1 MKSQKLIFIQNN
13 FYLKHCFLQHIY
25 IKLVTTITTKILSVF
40 FYLYMFLII
49 LSNYM
54 AIAESFLKVPIFRG
68 TLVSILFFIHNLLVW
83 PHYYNFIKVFNN
95 LFYLSMAIDNGT
107 WRARVGYILCF
118 ETSIF
123 FSYVNI

>member
-1 MKSQKLIFIQNN
+1 
-13 FYLKHCFLQHIY
+13 
-25 IKLVTTITTKILSVF
+25 
-40 FYLYMFLII
+40 
-49 LSNYM
+49 M

-107 WRARVGYILCF
+107 
-118 ETSIF
+118 
-123 FSYVNI
+123 